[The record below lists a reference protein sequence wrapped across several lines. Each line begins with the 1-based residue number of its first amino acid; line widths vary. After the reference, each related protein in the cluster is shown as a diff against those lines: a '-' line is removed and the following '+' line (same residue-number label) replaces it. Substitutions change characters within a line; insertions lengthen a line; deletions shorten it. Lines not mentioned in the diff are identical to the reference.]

1 MVSLSWRFD
10 CSIEIDRE
18 TQQMTKL
25 RVGIRGVASSAAWFE
40 IVAVTVSDRSAG
52 KTHPEAIN

>member
-1 MVSLSWRFD
+1 
-10 CSIEIDRE
+10 
-18 TQQMTKL
+18 MTKL

-52 KTHPEAIN
+52 KTHPEAINGRCTLGKVCSWKCR